1 MATANST
8 AQRSGLKGLDWFARQ
23 VGRFGSALFGIA
35 AVALVWSGIL
45 YSIAQERSRSEH
57 AALQNGSN
65 LARAFEEQII
75 RSIMA
80 ADQTLL
86 VVRSSYVREPGGFD
100 FPLWRSSQFLSG
112 FAFQVVIID
121 KNGIMLAS
129 NIDPSVKGLDLHD
142 REHFRVHADGTD
154 DFLFI
159 SKPVFGRV
167 SNKWSLQ
174 LTRRII
180 AKDGSFAGVA
190 VVSLD
195 PEYLARFYNSIDIG
209 RKGSASLVGLDGIV
223 RARGASGPSA
233 IGESIAASPLL
244 SHISK
249 SPSGSYVGRSKLDG
263 AERLLSYRKIEGYPL
278 AVVIGQATEEVFA
291 GYLRERDRDII
302 AGALLS
308 LVFGV
313 VTALII
319 RYQAGLAKSRD
330 AAEAGS
336 HARSEFLAMM
346 SHEIRTPMNGVIGM
360 ADVLLSTELSADQ
373 KQIAATLRDSA
384 DYLLQILN
392 DVLDFSK
399 LDAHRLEFERIEFDV
414 RKSVSA
420 VVDLLTLRAKEK
432 GLRLSCTIDDL
443 VPHTIVGDPA
453 RIRQVLLNLVGNA
466 IKFTEAGTVD
476 VTVKASPAGPG
487 RSRLAFTVRDTG
499 VGIPQDAL
507 GLLFREFSQL
517 DSSIS
522 RRFGGTG
529 LGLAICKRLVSCMGG
544 EISVQS
550 VVGSGST
557 FAFSVEV
564 AGRYNSE
571 AVSATRAVPE
581 RVMLAPASG
590 EGAES
595 LRVLVAE
602 DNITNQFVIRKL
614 LEKLGS
620 EPDVV
625 DTGLKAVAAIASGT
639 YDLVLMDMMM
649 PEMDGLAASRAIRQL
664 PPPARDIYIIAL
676 TANASR
682 QDELACIAAGMD
694 DFVTKPVTR
703 ERLGA
708 ALQRKF
714 ARPERKLTA

>member
-1 MATANST
+1 
-8 AQRSGLKGLDWFARQ
+8 
-23 VGRFGSALFGIA
+23 
-35 AVALVWSGIL
+35 
-45 YSIAQERSRSEH
+45 
-57 AALQNGSN
+57 
-65 LARAFEEQII
+65 
-75 RSIMA
+75 
-80 ADQTLL
+80 
-86 VVRSSYVREPGGFD
+86 
-100 FPLWRSSQFLSG
+100 
-112 FAFQVVIID
+112 
-121 KNGIMLAS
+121 
-129 NIDPSVKGLDLHD
+129 
-142 REHFRVHADGTD
+142 
-154 DFLFI
+154 
-159 SKPVFGRV
+159 
-167 SNKWSLQ
+167 
-174 LTRRII
+174 
-180 AKDGSFAGVA
+180 
-190 VVSLD
+190 
-195 PEYLARFYNSIDIG
+195 
-209 RKGSASLVGLDGIV
+209 
-223 RARGASGPSA
+223 
-233 IGESIAASPLL
+233 
-244 SHISK
+244 
-249 SPSGSYVGRSKLDG
+249 
-263 AERLLSYRKIEGYPL
+263 
-278 AVVIGQATEEVFA
+278 
-291 GYLRERDRDII
+291 
-302 AGALLS
+302 
-308 LVFGV
+308 
-313 VTALII
+313 
-319 RYQAGLAKSRD
+319 
-330 AAEAGS
+330 
-336 HARSEFLAMM
+336 
-346 SHEIRTPMNGVIGM
+346 
-360 ADVLLSTELSADQ
+360 
-373 KQIAATLRDSA
+373 
-384 DYLLQILN
+384 
-392 DVLDFSK
+392 
-399 LDAHRLEFERIEFDV
+399 
-414 RKSVSA
+414 
-420 VVDLLTLRAKEK
+420 
-432 GLRLSCTIDDL
+432 

-564 AGRYNSE
+564 AARYNSE

-664 PPPARDIYIIAL
+664 PPPARDVYIIAL

-703 ERLGA
+703 ERLST